1 MSMKIKLTSV
11 SIDDYDKALKFYT
24 QVLSFVK
31 KRDIPLGAGARWITV
46 VSPEDSDGT
55 ELLLEPNADYPAMK
69 ALKESLV
76 KDGIPFTAFQV
87 DDIQKE
93 YARLKKLGVEF
104 TMEPTNMGMSTVA
117 IFNDTCGNLIQVFQ
131 ITAG

>member
-1 MSMKIKLTSV
+1 MKIKLASV
-11 SIDDYDKALKFYT
+11 PIDDYDKALKFYT
-24 QVLSFVK
+24 EVLGFVK
-31 KRDIPLGAGARWITV
+31 KQDISLGGGARWLTV
-46 VSPEDSDGT
+46 VSPEEPGGT

-93 YARLKKLGVEF
+93 YARLRKLGVEF
-104 TMEPTNMGMSTVA
+104 TMEPTNMGMTTVA
-117 IFNDTCGNLIQVFQ
+117 VFDDTCGNLIQIYQLTV
-131 ITAG
+131 